1 MAPERDTLDCDR
13 NIRELQVRILSVAI
27 AIVAATPSAAF
38 GQKSNSDPGKQA
50 YDLQCAVCHGI
61 DAKGNGFY
69 TASLKVPPPDL
80 TSLSKRNGGV
90 FPVDRV
96 TKVIDGRTEIAA
108 HGSRDMPI
116 WGRRWGARVAE
127 HYGDVPYNH
136 EVYIRLRI
144 ISIIDYLDRIQQK

>member
-1 MAPERDTLDCDR
+1 
-13 NIRELQVRILSVAI
+13 VRIFSVTFAI
-27 AIVAATPSAAF
+27 LAVGSLPAF
-38 GQKSNSDPGKQA
+38 AQKAKLDPGKQA
-50 YDLQCAVCHGI
+50 YELQCAVCHGI

-80 TSLSKRNGGV
+80 TTLSKRNGGV

-116 WGRRWGARVAE
+116 WGRRWGASAAE
-127 HYGDVPYNH
+127 YYVDVPYDQ
-136 EVYIRLRI
+136 EVYIRLRV
-144 ISIIDYLDRIQQK
+144 ISIIDYLNRLQQK